1 MEEKL
6 RSLEGT
12 RVDINCGAGAI
23 FRGRVK
29 EVQEK
34 MVTIVDE
41 DEHNTSIAIKK
52 IIAVT
57 ESADAATRP
66 GFIVQS

>member
-6 RSLEGT
+6 KGLDGK

-23 FRGRVK
+23 FRGTVK
-29 EVQEK
+29 EVTEK
-34 MVTIVDE
+34 VVTIFDE
-41 DEHNTSIAIKK
+41 DEQNTSIAIKK

-57 ESADAATRP
+57 ECVDPVTRP
-66 GFIVQS
+66 GFIV